1 LEKNRGERFP
11 KNNIFFKLQQLSFIF
26 GQRLLDAQPNRI
38 YPSEKMALTTN
49 KKGGDFSI
57 EYRLSGR
64 NKPIVVFSAETPN
77 LNLYTAIIT
86 SGNQRPVFFT
96 VKYNN
101 QVYYDLDSFISE
113 NISYKFKKE
122 INGVYKNFSKL
133 ISKSVF

>member
-1 LEKNRGERFP
+1 
-11 KNNIFFKLQQLSFIF
+11 
-26 GQRLLDAQPNRI
+26 
-38 YPSEKMALTTN
+38 MALTTN

-64 NKPIVVFSAETPN
+64 NKPIVIFSAETPN